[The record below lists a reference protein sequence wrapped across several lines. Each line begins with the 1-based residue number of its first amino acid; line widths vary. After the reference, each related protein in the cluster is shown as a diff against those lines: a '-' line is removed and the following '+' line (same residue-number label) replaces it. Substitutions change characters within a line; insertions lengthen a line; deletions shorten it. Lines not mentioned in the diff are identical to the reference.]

1 MSYSFSVS
9 AATKQEAIQKVAD
22 ELAKVVAAQPVHSA
36 DQDQVNAAVNGFAD
50 SVLADDDAHDV
61 HISVNGH
68 LTSVNGDIHAV
79 GVSISLGLVKRK

>member
-36 DQDQVNAAVNGFAD
+36 DQD
-50 SVLADDDAHDV
+50 
-61 HISVNGH
+61 
-68 LTSVNGDIHAV
+68 
-79 GVSISLGLVKRK
+79 